1 MAFLLISLGY
11 LGLSTL
17 TTSINYPLYVGYSFL
32 VGAGYGVIVGPISV
46 LSTVGFKGSQLTA
59 SQSVIG
65 VLRQL
70 GTVLAVALFV
80 SGLNFNIA
88 NAKKNSLAYARN
100 QIEQI
105 SISKAE
111 KKHIVKKI
119 KTNLNH
125 HQTKEAHQNISNNL
139 MSKKDSLV
147 NQQYLQD
154 KGISSATLPP
164 QISEKIR
171 QSITKKVNHLLTQL
185 SNTLV
190 QIQQRIKKEY
200 VQAFTKLYLYA
211 APFALVIAVIFFFI
225 PVKPISLRRPNN
237 EK

>member
-1 MAFLLISLGY
+1 ML
-11 LGLSTL
+11 
-17 TTSINYPLYVGYSFL
+17 
-32 VGAGYGVIVGPISV
+32 
-46 LSTVGFKGSQLTA
+46 
-59 SQSVIG
+59 
-65 VLRQL
+65 
-70 GTVLAVALFV
+70 
-80 SGLNFNIA
+80 
-88 NAKKNSLAYARN
+88 KKNSLAYARN

-119 KTNLNH
+119 KTNLNY

-147 NQQYLQD
+147 NQQYQKYLKD

-171 QSITKKVNHLLTQL
+171 QSITRKVNHLLTQL

-211 APFALVIAVIFFFI
+211 APFALVIAIIFFFI
-225 PVKPISLRRPNN
+225 PVKSISLRRPNN